1 METTADPEEE
11 TMARMTSG
19 EERGWSLYWHC
30 MEIII
35 LLNHIML
42 KFEYFL
48 EKINKDHQV

>member
-19 EERGWSLYWHC
+19 EE
-30 MEIII
+30 
-35 LLNHIML
+35 
-42 KFEYFL
+42 FEYFL